1 MGAAAP
7 KSEEFFWTDTTEP
20 HAARRRAILAKYG
33 DKVRA
38 LYGYDHSTAVQVM
51 LLDISTGPLQWH
63 RRHRGKYTISRCPV
77 SGCQGGPQ
85 GRTPSSSLETDCQGF
100 DCQLCGS
107 ANMSRPALAV
117 LDLSAGYAPCL
128 GAARAAAHYSA
139 FRLAPCGWGIL
150 WFRWASAM
158 HPGRH

>member
-51 LLDISTGPLQWH
+51 LFDISTGAYSRMRRQH
-63 RRHRGKYTISRCPV
+63 RVGHRFQV
-77 SGCQGGPQ
+77 SLWGCQIEVHQCMPL
-85 GRTPSSSLETDCQGF
+85 RLTCKGF

-107 ANMSRPALAV
+107 ANTSRPALAV
-117 LDLSAGYAPCL
+117 LDLSAG
-128 GAARAAAHYSA
+128 
-139 FRLAPCGWGIL
+139 
-150 WFRWASAM
+150 
-158 HPGRH
+158 

>member
-51 LLDISTGPLQWH
+51 LIDISTGPCIGAGGAGQSP
-63 RRHRGKYTISRCPV
+63 IS
-77 SGCQGGPQ
+77 G
-85 GRTPSSSLETDCQGF
+85 
-100 DCQLCGS
+100 
-107 ANMSRPALAV
+107 V
-117 LDLSAGYAPCL
+117 L
-128 GAARAAAHYSA
+128 
-139 FRLAPCGWGIL
+139 
-150 WFRWASAM
+150 
-158 HPGRH
+158 

>member
-51 LLDISTGPLQWH
+51 LISTGLCICANGAGQV
-63 RRHRGKYTISRCPV
+63 ISYRCPV
-77 SGCQGGPQ
+77 LGCQNEMQQRMP
-85 GRTPSSSLETDCQGF
+85 RCTVETDCRGF
-100 DCQLCGS
+100 DFQLCGS
-107 ANMSRPALAV
+107 ADTPRPALAV
-117 LDLSAGYAPCL
+117 PDLSAGYAC
-128 GAARAAAHYSA
+128 
-139 FRLAPCGWGIL
+139 C
-150 WFRWASAM
+150 
-158 HPGRH
+158 